1 LLAWTAIAL
10 GIYFLV
16 ASHGVTAG
24 CLVDEGMRT
33 AAILTAPVGALLS
46 IIAVA
51 TGFSG
56 LFGRARTRGVYRLLG
71 IVGLTMGLIALLAS
85 AGLWL
90 GATTGGAANP
100 RYLHPC

>member
-1 LLAWTAIAL
+1 M
-10 GIYFLV
+10 YFLV
-16 ASHGVTAG
+16 ASHGFTAG
-24 CLVDEGMRT
+24 CQVDEGMRT
-33 AAILTAPVGALLS
+33 AAILTAPVGGLLS
-46 IIAVA
+46 ITAVA

-56 LFGRARTRGVYRLLG
+56 LFGPRRTRGVYRLLG

-90 GATTGGAANP
+90 VATTGGAANP